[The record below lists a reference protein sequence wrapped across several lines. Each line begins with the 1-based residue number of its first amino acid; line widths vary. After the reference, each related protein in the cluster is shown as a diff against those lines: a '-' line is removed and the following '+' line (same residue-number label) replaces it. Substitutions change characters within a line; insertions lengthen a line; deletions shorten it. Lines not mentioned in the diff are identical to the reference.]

1 MTRGRKH
8 RHVTQEEWRLWKAV
22 TQEITP
28 LEPSRQFGD
37 EQEEAPAAKQA
48 PSPPKPRIKLK
59 VPTPALQERPAK
71 TSVRI
76 KTANPQ
82 LDDFEIRRAR
92 RLGSGRL
99 PIEARLDLHGLRQD
113 EAHTELLRF
122 LRAAQD
128 NGLKHVK
135 VITGKGSPN
144 PDAGLGPFSLFDDNR
159 RGVLR
164 ESVPRWLS
172 QGDCRPLVVSFTEA
186 SRTHGGSG
194 ALYIQIRKKVGRV

>member
-28 LEPSRQFGD
+28 LEPVRPLGD
-37 EQEEAPAAKQA
+37 EDEDETPAIRQ
-48 PSPPKPRIKLK
+48 PPPPPKPRVKVK
-59 VPTPALQERPAK
+59 VPPPVKPEWSAKSPAPIKPA
-71 TSVRI
+71 S
-76 KTANPQ
+76 PP
-82 LDDFEIRRAR
+82 LDDFETRRAR

-113 EAHTELLRF
+113 EAHTELVRF

-135 VITGKGSPN
+135 VITGKGATDPN
-144 PDAGLGPFSLFDDNR
+144 AGMRPFSLFEDNR

-172 QGDCRPLVVSFTEA
+172 DRDCRPLVVSFTEA
-186 SRTHGGSG
+186 GRTHGGSG
-194 ALYIQIRKKVGRV
+194 ALYIQIRKKAGR

>member
-28 LEPSRQFGD
+28 LEAARLFGD
-37 EQEEAPAAKQA
+37 EDDEVPAAKQ
-48 PSPPKPRIKLK
+48 PPDPPKPLVKVKAPPPVKPEWSAKTPARIK
-59 VPTPALQERPAK
+59 P
-71 TSVRI
+71 
-76 KTANPQ
+76 ANPP

-99 PIEARLDLHGLRQD
+99 PIEARLDLHGLRQE
-113 EAHTELLRF
+113 EAHTELVRF
-122 LRAAQD
+122 LLAAQG

-135 VITGKGSPN
+135 VITGKGAAD
-144 PDAGLGPFSLFDDNR
+144 PDAGARPFSLFDDNR

-172 QGDCRPLVVSFTEA
+172 DRDCRPLVVSFTEA
-186 SRTHGGSG
+186 GRTHGGSG
-194 ALYIQIRKKVGRV
+194 ALYIQIRKKAGK